1 MQKKPLVSVVINCFN
16 GEKYLE
22 ECLSSIINQTY
33 DNWEVIFWDNQSRD
47 NSKKIFEK
55 FNDKRFKYYLS
66 PRHTFLYEA
75 RDLAIKESKGD
86 FIAFCDVDDFWS
98 KEKLECL
105 IPLFRDKNIVVVLSG
120 SGVGIDLIKEM
131 V

>member
-86 FIAFCDVDDFWS
+86 FIAFCDVDDFW
-98 KEKLECL
+98 
-105 IPLFRDKNIVVVLSG
+105 
-120 SGVGIDLIKEM
+120 
-131 V
+131 